1 MQPAVR
7 PPPAL
12 PAPACEAAAHLLQR
26 VVLGIRRAQN
36 NTATT
41 HVTIWRRAALASG
54 IHTEAFRDHVLASTG
69 VAVTIGEDY
78 EAAGGEGAHVFSLEV
93 DFERGDWDWVLD
105 TCPIQLVDDALRLIA
120 MELGRNEIVP
130 IIVVSDNLR
139 MVKPRHDPLF
149 NRARSAPL
157 AVAVLEVTFQAAGFL
172 VGEKIMDG
180 QTHLT
185 RIEQALHIPKHAV
198 DYTDD
203 PRRDQLRACGKEC
216 PLTRRV
222 ASSPRIAGAEDLDA
236 FALFSAFAD
245 HIDLSQGAT
254 KAGLDILKSL
264 NVPSRLLQRPPSHV
278 RLDMVELEGFGPF
291 KGVVRYPLS
300 NRGVRIV
307 TGMNKVTS
315 GASSNGAGKTYL
327 VMAPLRALTGS
338 IDTRPDSTK
347 GLSISEVVHQ
357 SGAHARVRVEGV
369 VNGRPSTIERQAGRK
384 SMLLFVLDTEERI
397 CQDMRLTQQCIDD
410 LIDTLKLPCGKAECR
425 VSPMTELQKEGCS
438 RKARGYGVEGEP
450 NGPKSL
456 LQRKQNHS
464 FRPKISERRAGT
476 EQFDSVQF
484 LPLSRLAAAAAAAVA
499 AASASAW
506 TSRARDGPTG
516 QLIPLNTPR
525 SSAGGGGPAA
535 GGPPSRGT
543 GWALQPVL
551 SRPPALPAPAFQ
563 AAAHLLQRVVL
574 GIRRAQNDTA
584 TTHVTILRRAA
595 LASRIHMEAFRDH
608 VLASTGVAVTIG
620 EDYEAAGGEG
630 ALVFSLEV
638 DFERGDWDWVL
649 DTCPIQLVDD
659 ALRLIAMELG
669 RVLMEGRLRPFLSP
683 AHALTPSV
691 IIDYNNHYMRLVVE
705 NASVPIIAV
714 SDNLRMVKPRHDPLF
729 NRARSA
735 PLAVAVLEVTFQAA
749 GFLVGEKSMD
759 GQTNLT
765 RIEQALDVKVVS
777 KSVIG
782 ILRRFQITP
791 STLPTI
797 HGPTEAEINTVLAAK
812 NPVKTRKRRAAKKP
826 SAPVVGSPAELLPAQ
841 AARPPSQQQPLST
854 LPIVKIMAATDGE
867 PWATVARWV
876 VFSDLHL
883 SRRTCEICIQVL
895 QAVHAAAVAREAGI
909 IFLGDF
915 WHARGALPVEP
926 LNAALKELQSWTQPA
941 IFITGNHDQVSL
953 GGEVHALEALEAAN
967 ERILVFSEPTE
978 YLGAL
983 WLPYRRDHSLIEASL
998 RVSSSSTAAVKAVLC
1013 HIDVVGA
1020 TINEDYQAKEGFDPL
1035 LFPPELLI
1043 YTGHYHKPHKVEQTQ
1058 IEYVGSPYQISA
1070 SEAGQVKRFM
1080 VLDQTW
1086 QKVEDVIVNYG
1097 PRHFVVPKEG
1107 RLPSDLLQS
1116 ARTGDREILREK
1128 GLEVELVRSIVAS
1141 SPRITDAED
1150 LDAFAL
1156 FSAYADHINLSQGA
1170 TKAGLDILKSL
1181 NVPRTVLIRLCDAM
1195 FIELSAHVRLDMVEL
1210 EGFGP
1215 FKGVVRYPLSNRG
1228 VRIVTGMNKDTS
1240 GSSSNGAGKTYLVM
1254 APLWALTGSTDTRPD
1269 SIRGL
1274 STSEV
1279 VHQSSAHARV
1289 RVEGFVNGS
1298 PFTVERQAGR
1308 RSMLRF
1314 VLDTEERTCQDMRL
1328 TQQCIDDLIDTSVL
1342 HQTVFHGQHEAAGL
1356 LESTDKEFKDK
1367 LSRLVN
1373 IDVWVAAKEASKE
1386 ALRDARS
1393 RIEQLEGAAQQAA
1406 RQISRLLIQV
1416 EQIDLKER
1424 LWEEARSAK
1433 VAAAASRG
1441 SVALADLEAAATQCT
1456 ACRNDLQDT
1465 LTWLEDQE
1473 QALEVAH
1480 FEFEEESEQE
1490 DEGPS
1495 SLLAMLAEQDSWRSL
1510 FWEKDALVKVRA
1522 RVFKE
1527 CRTALDNFSKST
1539 AGVRVCQLC
1548 KQPISEE
1555 HLLRHEAHLQKQW
1568 DDARVQLEICEQDAS
1583 MALGALRTA
1592 DVKVTHTKDKRR
1604 AAEASRTQKLKLQR
1618 AELIAE
1624 GQQVS
1629 VELAEHTE
1637 LLKRTHTHR
1646 GVQLPLK
1653 QAHQAGHTFSQI
1665 KSTGQLD
1672 ESMTKLQKAV
1682 RVAKALIEQK
1692 KREEVERLALE
1703 AGPNPHRS
1711 EKELLQG
1718 LLAKTEDDKRS
1729 ALADLKDAQQ
1739 RAESLREA
1747 DTSFGHNGVQ
1757 GYILEGALSLLQDR
1771 LGWYLDIL
1779 SGGSLGLILRPT
1791 KQAKGSTKTLERI
1804 EKVAVVRHSD
1814 GRVVER
1820 SLRQLSGGERRR
1832 VGLAYTLAFGEL
1844 ASEKS
1849 GTHFDLMVLD
1859 EVLQHLDAEGKRRM
1873 VSILRG
1879 LAQST
1884 TLIVSQADNEL
1895 TETFD
1900 LVDVVVKHDGVAMVA
1915 LAEDIA

>member
-1 MQPAVR
+1 
-7 PPPAL
+7 
-12 PAPACEAAAHLLQR
+12 
-26 VVLGIRRAQN
+26 
-36 NTATT
+36 
-41 HVTIWRRAALASG
+41 
-54 IHTEAFRDHVLASTG
+54 
-69 VAVTIGEDY
+69 
-78 EAAGGEGAHVFSLEV
+78 
-93 DFERGDWDWVLD
+93 
-105 TCPIQLVDDALRLIA
+105 
-120 MELGRNEIVP
+120 MELGRVLMEDRLHPCLSPAHALTPSVIIDYNNHYMRLVVANESVP
-130 IIVVSDNLR
+130 IIVMSDNLR
-139 MVKPRHDPLF
+139 MVIPRHNPLF

-172 VGEKIMDG
+172 VGEKSKDG
-180 QTHLT
+180 QTNLT
-185 RIEQALHIPKHAV
+185 RLEQALDVKVVSKNVFGILRRFQITPWPTMIYGSTDAEIKSVLAAKNVLLHAMAE
-198 DYTDD
+198 YA
-203 PRRDQLRACGKEC
+203 R
-216 PLTRRV
+216 LTELKRLCEVYAAVRV
-222 ASSPRIAGAEDLDA
+222 SHRGEN
-236 FALFSAFAD
+236 
-245 HIDLSQGAT
+245 LSQ
-254 KAGLDILKSL
+254 
-264 NVPSRLLQRPPSHV
+264 
-278 RLDMVELEGFGPF
+278 DMG
-291 KGVVRYPLS
+291 
-300 NRGVRIV
+300 
-307 TGMNKVTS
+307 
-315 GASSNGAGKTYL
+315 
-327 VMAPLRALTGS
+327 
-338 IDTRPDSTK
+338 
-347 GLSISEVVHQ
+347 
-357 SGAHARVRVEGV
+357 
-369 VNGRPSTIERQAGRK
+369 
-384 SMLLFVLDTEERI
+384 
-397 CQDMRLTQQCIDD
+397 LTQQCIDD
-410 LIDTLKLPCGKAECR
+410 LIDT
-425 VSPMTELQKEGCS
+425 
-438 RKARGYGVEGEP
+438 
-450 NGPKSL
+450 
-456 LQRKQNHS
+456 
-464 FRPKISERRAGT
+464 
-476 EQFDSVQF
+476 SVLHQTVF
-484 LPLSRLAAAAAAAVA
+484 H
-499 AASASAW
+499 
-506 TSRARDGPTG
+506 G
-516 QLIPLNTPR
+516 QHE
-525 SSAGGGGPAA
+525 AA
-535 GGPPSRGT
+535 GLLESIDKEFKSYPSDTRLVT
-543 GWALQPVL
+543 SKRQPVL
-551 SRPPALPAPAFQ
+551 RRPPALPAPAFQ

-584 TTHVTILRRAA
+584 TTHVTILRCAA
-595 LASRIHMEAFRDH
+595 LASGIHTEAFRDH

-620 EDYEAAGGEG
+620 VDEAAGGDG

-659 ALRLIAMELG
+659 ALRLIAVELG
-669 RVLMEGRLRPFLSP
+669 KVLTEGTLRLFLSP

-705 NASVPIIAV
+705 NASVPTIAV
-714 SDNLRMVKPRHDPLF
+714 SDNLRMVKPRHDPLYK
-729 NRARSA
+729 RARSA

-749 GFLVGEKSMD
+749 GFLVGEANLD
-759 GQTNLT
+759 GQTNFT
-765 RIEQALDVKVVS
+765 RLEQALDVKVVS
-777 KSVIG
+777 KSVFG

-791 STLPTI
+791 QTMSPEY
-797 HGPTEAEINTVLAAK
+797 GCTEAHINSVLKAKSVLLQAVARYARLTEMKQLGVYLSHRDCNIEIAGFLFRYKPPPRPRPRRAPAPPRHAAAAARLSFWGPIPAAFGGRGGRERPPPPPPAEPPPWAPCRRTFVTAAAAAAGLAPAALEEQ
-812 NPVKTRKRRAAKKP
+812 PVKTRKRRAAKKP

-841 AARPPSQQQPLST
+841 AARPPPSQQPLTT
-854 LPIVKIMAATDGE
+854 LPIVKRMAATDGA

-895 QAVHAAAVAREAGI
+895 QAVHAAAVARDAGI

-967 ERILVFSEPTE
+967 EKILVISEPTE

-983 WLPYRRDHSLIEASL
+983 WLPYRKDHSLIEASL
-998 RVSSSSTAAVKAVLC
+998 RVSSSSTVAVKAVLC

-1070 SEAGQVKRFM
+1070 SEAGQVKRLM
-1080 VLDQTW
+1080 VLDRTW

-1107 RLPSDLLQS
+1107 RLPSEVLQS

-1141 SPRITDAED
+1141 NPRIADAED

-1156 FSAYADHINLSQGA
+1156 FSAYADHINLSKGA

-1181 NVPRTVLIRLCDAM
+1181 NVPSRL
-1195 FIELSAHVRLDMVEL
+1195 LQRPQSHVRLDMVEL

-1289 RVEGFVNGS
+1289 RVEGVVNGS

-1308 RSMLRF
+1308 
-1314 VLDTEERTCQDMRL
+1314 
-1328 TQQCIDDLIDTSVL
+1328 DTSVL

-1356 LESTDKEFKDK
+1356 LESTDKEFKEE

-1386 ALRDARS
+1386 TLKDARS

-1406 RQISRLLIQV
+1406 RQISRLQIQV
-1416 EQIDLKER
+1416 YPYCPHVAAPVSMFPAHATPWEMSRLTKKGAVQIEQIDLKER

-1433 VAAAASRG
+1433 VAAAANRG
-1441 SVALADLEAAATQCT
+1441 SVALADLEAAATKCT

-1465 LTWLEDQE
+1465 LTRLEDEE
-1473 QALEVAH
+1473 QALEVARV
-1480 FEFEEESEQE
+1480 ELEEECEKE

-1495 SLLAMLAEQDSWRSL
+1495 SLLAMTAELDSWRGL
-1510 FWEKDALVKVRA
+1510 FWEKDASVKVQA
-1522 RVFKE
+1522 RFFEE
-1527 CRTALDNFSKST
+1527 CRNALDDFSKST
-1539 AGVRVCQLC
+1539 ASVQVCQLC
-1548 KQPISEE
+1548 KQPVSEE
-1555 HLLRHEAHLQKQW
+1555 HLLQHEAHLQKQW
-1568 DDARVQLEICEQDAS
+1568 DDARVQLEMCEQDAS
-1583 MALGALRTA
+1583 MALEGLRTA
-1592 DVKVTHTKDKRR
+1592 EIKVTHMPKT
-1604 AAEASRTQKLKLQR
+1604 ELQR
-1618 AELIAE
+1618 LRGSLSSAHQLIAE

-1629 VELAEHTE
+1629 VELAEHIKT
-1637 LLKRTHTHR
+1637 LVRNHTPR
-1646 GVQLPLK
+1646 EVQLPLE
-1653 QAHQAGHTFSQI
+1653 QAHQAGHTLSQF
-1665 KSTGQLD
+1665 KSTRQLD
-1672 ESMTKLQKAV
+1672 ESMNNLQKAV
-1682 RVAKALIEQK
+1682 RVAKALIEQR

-1711 EKELLQG
+1711 EKELLQD
-1718 LLAKTEDDKRS
+1718 LLAKSEDDKRS
-1729 ALADLKDAQQ
+1729 ALSDLKDAQQ
-1739 RAESLREA
+1739 RAEWLREA

-1757 GYILEGALSLLQDR
+1757 GYVLEGALSLLQDR

-1832 VGLAYTLAFGEL
+1832 VGLAYTLAFAEL
-1844 ASEKS
+1844 ASDKS

-1879 LAQST
+1879 LAQAT

-1900 LVDVVVKHDGVAMVA
+1900 LVDVVVKHDGVATVA